1 MEIKLTFLITFV
13 SGEQKA
19 QEISIPAD
27 PRHPFETQAKALM
40 QTMLSQYATIGYVMH
55 PVRDNETGEILP
67 NRYRLILPS
76 QIGSVECD
84 LPTILIAS
92 EHEIPKVTLD

>member
-1 MEIKLTFLITFV
+1 MSTDSGPHISALLTLHCKNNHFLGELITHL
-13 SGEQKA
+13 
-19 QEISIPAD
+19 P
-27 PRHPFETQAKALM
+27 H
-40 QTMLSQYATIGYVMH
+40 ATIGYVMH
-55 PVRDNETGEILP
+55 PVRDTETGEVLP

-92 EHEIPKVTLD
+92 EAEVPRITLD